1 MNDGLVELLEL
12 TPLDMPDAFAGAHN
26 GPSGKRAYGGLLT
39 AQALAAAGGTVG
51 PGFRPTSLH
60 AQFLR
65 GGDAGAPVR
74 YDVERIYD
82 GRT

>member
-39 AQALAAAGGTVG
+39 AQALAG
-51 PGFRPTSLH
+51 
-60 AQFLR
+60 
-65 GGDAGAPVR
+65 
-74 YDVERIYD
+74 
-82 GRT
+82 